1 MKTYV
6 KIEKRVLEKIE
17 EITNTDYN
25 AEDVYLTTESLI
37 YIIDDLLVEHERLQK
52 KLDDLE
58 ENIDTYV
65 YDKTHPYEFYGV
77 SERDFV

>member
-6 KIEKRVLEKIE
+6 KIEKKVLEKIE
-17 EITNTDYN
+17 EITNTNYN

-37 YIIDDLLVEHERLQK
+37 SIIDDLLVELDEGQE
-52 KLDDLE
+52 KLNNLE

>member
-6 KIEKRVLEKIE
+6 KIEKKVLEKIE

-37 YIIDDLLVEHERLQK
+37 YIIDDLLVELDRLQE
-52 KLDDLE
+52 KLNDLE
-58 ENIDTYV
+58 QDIEAHV
-65 YDKTHPYEFYGV
+65 FDKMNPYQYYGV
-77 SERDFV
+77 SEKDFI

>member
-6 KIEKRVLEKIE
+6 KIDKKVLEKIE
-17 EITNTDYN
+17 EITNSNYN

-37 YIIDDLLVEHERLQK
+37 SIIDDLLVELDEVQE
-52 KLDDLE
+52 KLNNLE